1 MKGSGV
7 GPDGQW
13 VGVREAGPRGEPMGR
28 SHEGLEGGALE
39 RANGEKPR
47 RARGRGLWKGG
58 VASALDGKR
67 WRNRATRGRGGA

>member
-1 MKGSGV
+1 
-7 GPDGQW
+7 
-13 VGVREAGPRGEPMGR
+13 MGR

-58 VASALDGKR
+58 VASALGGKR
-67 WRNRATRGRGGA
+67 WRSWAAKAGAGLK